1 MQFCTGYKSLQHVTI
16 PLEICVTVF
25 QLIQNVNISF
35 DICTNVSGVCADS
48 FKMLIFRIA
57 TNVRLCLAVNIYFN
71 DLSYMFADALKTI
84 STNGQR

>member
-1 MQFCTGYKSLQHVTI
+1 MEGQIDEELFMDK
-16 PLEICVTVF
+16 P
-25 QLIQNVNISF
+25 N
-35 DICTNVSGVCADS
+35 AK
-48 FKMLIFRIA
+48 KMLIFRIA